1 MPDERA
7 AILVCVPD
15 APAREAVVRQLRRR
29 YGGDYEVLHSA
40 DETDAR
46 ERLDALRGAGRE
58 LALVIAR
65 ASSGEAGGGAE
76 GGGAKGGGPA
86 GGGAKGGGPAGGGAK
101 GGGPAGGGAE
111 GGGAAGGGAAG
122 GGAAGGGAA
131 HPLFAWSRT
140 LYPDVRRSVLIDW
153 GSWARPETART
164 VSDLM
169 ARTLVDYY
177 LVVPAREPDESFHRA
192 VTDLLHDWER
202 ASGRARSG
210 FTVIGDPAVARTHA
224 LRILL
229 ARGGV
234 GADAVAPSSAQAQS
248 LLAGTGTAYTG
259 VPLVRVPD
267 GRILRDPDD
276 TALAAAYG
284 LTTTL
289 PGDPV
294 DLVIVGAGPAG
305 LAAAVYAASEG
316 LRTLVLEAESIG
328 GQAGSSSLIR
338 NYLGFPRGTSGAD
351 LAQRAYQQAWAF
363 GARFAHARR
372 ATGLRLDADGG
383 FVVEV
388 GGEALTG
395 EADGAASGAGARGAG
410 VAAGG
415 AGARGA
421 GGAAGGAGARGAGGA
436 AGRAGAGGAGG
447 AAGGAGAR
455 GAGGA
460 AGGAGAGD
468 ADASA
473 GADAGGEVRAGAV
486 VLATGVSYRRL
497 AVPGL
502 EPFVGVSVFYGATSV
517 EARAQEGKAVFVVGG
532 GNSAGQAALHLSRYA
547 ASVSLVIRGT
557 ALAESMSQYLIDELA
572 AAGVEIVANAR
583 VVGAEAAHPPAPP
596 LLERIVL
603 ADALTEEQR
612 AVPCEALFITI
623 GARPHTSWLPPHILR
638 DRWGSV
644 ITGHDVVT
652 EGGRLAWPHVEPPA
666 PLESSVAGF
675 YAVGDVRRASVKRV
689 ASAVGEGSVV
699 ISSVHQ
705 HLGR

>member
-76 GGGAKGGGPA
+76 GGGPA
-86 GGGAKGGGPAGGGAK
+86 GGGPSGGGAEGGGPS
-101 GGGPAGGGAE
+101 GGGAE
-111 GGGAAGGGAAG
+111 GGGAAGGGAAGGGAAGGGPAG

-410 VAAGG
+410 
-415 AGARGA
+415 
-421 GGAAGGAGARGAGGA
+421 GAAGGAGAG
-436 AGRAGAGGAGG
+436 
-447 AAGGAGAR
+447 

-547 ASVSLVIRGT
+547 VSVSLVIRGT

-666 PLESSVAGF
+666 PLESSVSGL